1 MAQLTDLEK
10 VRRRRARRRMVRSLF
25 ILALFAAVVF
35 LCVTVIRQAGD
46 LDLKT
51 AYSDLKAGMASG
63 EGYPIPLPGGQVTRL
78 ESAGDALVM
87 LTDTNLYTYNSS
99 GGQMLSVQHGM
110 ASQTLKTARNR
121 ILLYDPSAEKLAV
134 YSKSALLASVTTD
147 SQIHTADIGANGNF
161 AVATGAND
169 VLARVIVYNHS
180 AEEIFRFSGN
190 TPVISVSLADNRD
203 TMAVGFVDAADGEY
217 LSSIRK
223 FQFSYQEGD
232 IGRVDLP
239 GELLLMADYRSASAI
254 RALTD
259 QRVILFDGDL
269 HETASFSF
277 GDAVLDRYTDAPDG
291 RLVLVLGNY
300 GKEKRLTVVTLDR
313 DFNEVCRFTVDFN
326 ILGIKADSNYI
337 YLMAKDRLHILGF
350 DGAMAASVQ
359 VNSLSQ
365 IQPVGGKL
373 YYTTDTAVNV
383 IDISEVA
390 SPAPSGKD
398 APFSSEG
405 EAGSASETTN
415 ESSAGEEE
423 PEESPD
429 GEGPSG
435 EAEDASAPESEVK
448 PALEPE
454 STPEPEA
461 APKNG
466 TSPETVESGD
476 TLNYDNLE
484 PEG

>member
-63 EGYPIPLPGGQVTRL
+63 DGYPVSLPGGQVTEL

-99 GGQMLSVQHGM
+99 GGQMLGVQHGM
-110 ASQTLKTARNR
+110 AGQTLKTARDR

-134 YSKSALLASVTTD
+134 YSKSALLSSVTTD
-147 SQIHTADIGANGNF
+147 SQIHTADLATNGNF
-161 AVATGAND
+161 AVVTGAND
-169 VLARVIVYNHS
+169 ALARVIVYNRG

-190 TPVISVSLADNRD
+190 TPIISISLADNRD
-203 TMAVGFVDAADGEY
+203 TMAVGFVDAADGKY

-232 IGRVDLP
+232 TGRVDLP
-239 GELLLMADYRSASAI
+239 GELLLMVDYRSASAI

-269 HETASFSF
+269 RETASFAF
-277 GDAVLDRYTDAPDG
+277 GETALDRYADSPDG

-300 GKEKRLTVVTLDR
+300 DKEKRLSVVTLDR
-313 DFNEVCRFTVDFN
+313 DFNEVGRFTVDYN
-326 ILGIKADSNYI
+326 ISGVKADSDYI

-359 VNSLSQ
+359 INSLSQ

-373 YYTTDTAVNV
+373 YYTTDTALSV
-383 IDISEVA
+383 IDVGEIAPPVNSDKETPSPSGEESAPADDGPSEEEALEPSGEEAPFESGEDAESLRAEPESGAEPESVPD
-390 SPAPSGKD
+390 SESGAPSG
-398 APFSSEG
+398 
-405 EAGSASETTN
+405 
-415 ESSAGEEE
+415 
-423 PEESPD
+423 
-429 GEGPSG
+429 
-435 EAEDASAPESEVK
+435 DAS
-448 PALEPE
+448 
-454 STPEPEA
+454 T
-461 APKNG
+461 
-466 TSPETVESGD
+466 GD
-476 TLNYDNLE
+476 LLNYDNLT

>member
-51 AYSDLKAGMASG
+51 AYSDLRAGMASG
-63 EGYPIPLPGGQVTRL
+63 DGYPVSLPGGQVTEL

-99 GGQMLSVQHGM
+99 GGQMLGVQHGM
-110 ASQTLKTARNR
+110 ASQTLKTARDR

-134 YSKSALLASVTTD
+134 YSKSAQLSSVTTD
-147 SQIHTADIGANGNF
+147 SQIHTADLATNGNF
-161 AVATGAND
+161 AVVTGAND
-169 VLARVIVYNHS
+169 ALARVIVYNRG

-190 TPVISVSLADNRD
+190 TPIISISLADNRD
-203 TMAVGFVDAADGEY
+203 TMAVGFVDASDGKY

-232 IGRVDLP
+232 TGRVDLP
-239 GELLLMADYRSASAI
+239 GELLLMVDYRSASAI

-269 HETASFSF
+269 RETASFAF
-277 GDAVLDRYTDAPDG
+277 GETVLDRYADSPDG

-300 GKEKRLTVVTLDR
+300 DKEKRLSVVTLDR
-313 DFNEVCRFTVDFN
+313 DFNEIGRFTIDYN
-326 ILGIKADSNYI
+326 ISGVKADSDYI

-359 VNSLSQ
+359 INSLSQ

-373 YYTTDTAVNV
+373 YYTTDTAINV
-383 IDISEVA
+383 IDIGEIAPPA
-390 SPAPSGKD
+390 SSGKE
-398 APFSSEG
+398 APASS
-405 EAGSASETTN
+405 
-415 ESSAGEEE
+415 GEESA
-423 PEESPD
+423 PEDED
-429 GEGPSG
+429 DGPSG
-435 EAEDASAPESEVK
+435 EASLQPSGEEAPSESGGDAENLQPDSAPES
-448 PALEPE
+448 ASEPE
-454 STPEPEA
+454 SAPESA
-461 APKNG
+461 AP
-466 TSPETVESGD
+466 SGD
-476 TLNYDNLE
+476 ASSGDLLNYDDLA
-484 PEG
+484 PGG